1 MNETTILLASGDPSA
16 KPDFLATVEPILP
29 KQLPFTLPFELI
41 FDGYTRE
48 SWSSGGSKD
57 TSISEG
63 QQSSNDE
70 WQSCYLISTDGRNRL
85 PGFLQYLQGRKK
97 AALCKFDNDDAISS
111 KSLLVVPY
119 DPPPLPLDKLP
130 NGIDINQVL
139 FVRYLRDKNMLK
151 KKGND
156 DDSDAAKVIEQQEV
170 LDQQKRVKQQQQFI
184 QLKQQQKEKQ
194 MKIQQQ
200 KIVPIPQKKTPISTA
215 QPSSSTNKKGGVGSG
230 LLGKLLGKQ
239 RKTETHLDLVRG
251 EKNSSDMAFDPTTG
265 AAGCI
270 NAFRTKMSTELEQ
283 FKSNPTIHIHKITI
297 SLSELIKS
305 VPTNERDKVTL
316 DVFKFTVYEQ
326 VEEVGMDKWIAAK
339 EPTEFFMDECIIN
352 VYKGGHCPPDVLEDI
367 NKAELPDEIKG
378 ATRHIVD
385 TQSKAIQRKE
395 AKKHAKL
402 NKETGGEDNVVVL
415 NSNKRDRR
423 TLEQIQKDL
432 EGESEDMKRSRFD

>member
-1 MNETTILLASGDPSA
+1 MNEITILLAGDDPSA

-48 SWSSGGSKD
+48 SWSSGSSKD

-97 AALCKFDNDDAISS
+97 AAICKFDNDDASS
-111 KSLLVVPY
+111 NLLVVPY

-130 NGIDINQVL
+130 DGVDINQVL

-151 KKGND
+151 KKDN
-156 DDSDAAKVIEQQEV
+156 DDSDAAKMIEQQKV
-170 LDQQKRVKQQQQFI
+170 LEQQKKVQQQQQLN

-200 KIVPIPQKKTPISTA
+200 KIVPIQQKKTPIATA
-215 QPSSSTNKKGGVGSG
+215 PPSSSNNMKVGGGSG

-251 EKNSSDMAFDPTTG
+251 EKTSSDMTFDPTTG

-270 NAFRTKMSTELEQ
+270 NAFRTKISTELEQ
-283 FKSNPTIHIHKITI
+283 FKSNPTMHIHKITI
-297 SLSELIKS
+297 SLSELIRS
-305 VPTNERDKVTL
+305 VVPTSERDKVTL

-339 EPTEFFMDECIIN
+339 EPTEYFMDECIIN
-352 VYKGGHCPPDVLEDI
+352 VYKEGHCPPDVLEDI
-367 NKAELPDEIKG
+367 NKAELPGKS
-378 ATRHIVD
+378 AFVLLYHIISCV
-385 TQSKAIQRKE
+385 Q
-395 AKKHAKL
+395 
-402 NKETGGEDNVVVL
+402 
-415 NSNKRDRR
+415 
-423 TLEQIQKDL
+423 
-432 EGESEDMKRSRFD
+432 

>member
-48 SWSSGGSKD
+48 SWSSGSSKD
-57 TSISEG
+57 TSSISEG
-63 QQSSNDE
+63 QQSSNDDE

-85 PGFLQYLQGRKK
+85 PGFLQYLQERKK
-97 AALCKFDNDDAISS
+97 AAICKFDDDASS
-111 KSLLVVPY
+111 KSLLVVPF

-130 NGIDINQVL
+130 DGIDMNQVL
-139 FVRYLRDKNMLK
+139 FVKYLRDKNMLK
-151 KKGND
+151 TKKGSD
-156 DDSDAAKVIEQQEV
+156 GSDAAKMIEQQKLLE
-170 LDQQKRVKQQQQFI
+170 QQKKQQKLI
-184 QLKQQQKEKQ
+184 QQQKEKQ

-200 KIVPIPQKKTPISTA
+200 RKVPIPQKKTPIPTS
-215 QPSSSTNKKGGVGSG
+215 QSSSSTNKKVGGGSG
-230 LLGKLLGKQ
+230 LLGNLLGKQ

-251 EKNSSDMAFDPTTG
+251 EKTSEMAYDPTTG

-270 NAFRTKMSTELEQ
+270 NAFRTKISTELEQ
-283 FKSNPTIHIHKITI
+283 FKSNPTLHIHKITI
-297 SLSELIKS
+297 SLSELIRS
-305 VPTNERDKVTL
+305 VPTSERDKVTL

-339 EPTEFFMDECIIN
+339 EPTEYFMDECIIN
-352 VYKGGHCPPDVLEDI
+352 VYKEGHCPPDVLEDI

-395 AKKHAKL
+395 AKKHALL

-432 EGESEDMKRSRFD
+432 EEESEDVKRSRFD

>member
-1 MNETTILLASGDPSA
+1 MNETTILLAGGDPSS

-48 SWSSGGSKD
+48 SWSSGSSKVTTSSSD
-57 TSISEG
+57 T

-97 AALCKFDNDDAISS
+97 AAICKFDNDDASS

-130 NGIDINQVL
+130 DGIDINQVL
-139 FVRYLRDKNMLK
+139 FVKYLRDKNMLK
-151 KKGND
+151 KKGSD
-156 DDSDAAKVIEQQEV
+156 DGNAAKMIEQQKLV
-170 LDQQKRVKQQQQFI
+170 LDQQKKQH
-184 QLKQQQKEKQ
+184 QLMQQQKEKR

-200 KIVPIPQKKTPISTA
+200 KNQQQPQRKTPIPSS
-215 QPSSSTNKKGGVGSG
+215 QPSSSTNKKVGGGSG
-230 LLGKLLGKQ
+230 LLGNLLGKQ

-251 EKNSSDMAFDPTTG
+251 EKNSSDMTFDPTTG

-270 NAFRTKMSTELEQ
+270 NAFRTKISTELEQ

-297 SLSELIKS
+297 SLSELIRS
-305 VPTNERDKVTL
+305 VPTSERDKVTL

-339 EPTEFFMDECIIN
+339 EPTEYFMDECIIN
-352 VYKGGHCPPDVLEDI
+352 VYKEGHCPPDVLEDI
-367 NKAELPDEIKG
+367 NKAEVPDEIKG

-395 AKKHAKL
+395 AKKHAEL
-402 NKETGGEDNVVVL
+402 NKSTGGEDNVVVL

-432 EGESEDMKRSRFD
+432 EEESEDVKRSRFD